1 MSIESVMP
9 SSHLILCHP
18 LLLLTSVFPSIG
30 VFSNEINIKKKKR
43 GGFVSWSYFWSF
55 LCGGRRAGILVVELW
70 RLQGSPR
77 CENHQGS
84 EVAQVGVRVSA
95 RCLLAHAPL

>member
-1 MSIESVMP
+1 MSIESMRP

-30 VFSNEINIKKKKR
+30 VFSNEINIKKKKEAVLFPGVIFGVFSVV
-43 GGFVSWSYFWSF
+43 GGEPVYWLWS
-55 LCGGRRAGILVVELW
+55 VW

-77 CENHQGS
+77 CESHQGS